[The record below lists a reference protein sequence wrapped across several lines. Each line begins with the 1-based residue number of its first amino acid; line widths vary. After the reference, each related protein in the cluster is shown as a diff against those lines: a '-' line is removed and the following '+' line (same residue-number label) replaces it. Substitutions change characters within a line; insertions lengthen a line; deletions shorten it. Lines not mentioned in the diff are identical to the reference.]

1 MIIVTFERR
10 VSSTQSSEDSRM
22 TQTAVLTPRF
32 AISEKEI
39 RFLYYFFNAKFEII
53 FGRFLSFIVNNLNIV
68 TTTVHVVERI
78 I

>member
-32 AISEKEI
+32 AISEKEM
-39 RFLYYFFNAKFEII
+39 RFFFNAKFEII
-53 FGRFLSFIVNNLNIV
+53 FGRF
-68 TTTVHVVERI
+68 
-78 I
+78 